1 MSRKV
6 AIIGAGYV
14 GLPLAQV
21 FTEAGNSVILL
32 DVSAERVAMIN
43 RGESYIEDVPSE
55 LLAKLVAAVRD
66 ARMPDDLPVLY
77 GDGHAAERIAGL
89 LAGLS

>member
-32 DVSAERVAMIN
+32 DVSVKTWASGR
-43 RGESYIEDVPSE
+43 PT
-55 LLAKLVAAVRD
+55 
-66 ARMPDDLPVLY
+66 
-77 GDGHAAERIAGL
+77 
-89 LAGLS
+89 